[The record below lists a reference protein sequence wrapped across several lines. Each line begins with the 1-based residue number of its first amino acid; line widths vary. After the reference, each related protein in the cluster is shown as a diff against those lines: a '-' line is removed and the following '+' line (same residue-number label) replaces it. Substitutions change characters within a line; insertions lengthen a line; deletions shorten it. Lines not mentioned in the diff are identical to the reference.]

1 MALIVGPPIGLQVE
15 PRFTV
20 LRDIFIHRE
29 KANLTYQWPVF
40 VLSAIIIEI
49 PYAFVTSLVY
59 WLLWYYPVGYFYG
72 SSRAGYSFLMYELF
86 VIFATSLAQLCAA
99 MMPNNSSTFTANGF
113 FFMFCNTF
121 AGTLSPKPVTPK
133 GWSWCYNVSPL
144 FYFGEGIT
152 TNALKNL
159 TITCD
164 KSETS
169 IFEAPSGTTCGDYAQ
184 SFLQTAT
191 GYLVNPAST
200 GSCEYCRYKNGQN
213 YVSSLLPPGKGLN
226 SC

>member
-121 AGTLSPKPVTPK
+121 AGT
-133 GWSWCYNVSPL
+133 NVIDGSNGSVPDMNQFIL
-144 FYFGEGIT
+144 
-152 TNALKNL
+152 N
-159 TITCD
+159 
-164 KSETS
+164 S
-169 IFEAPSGTTCGDYAQ
+169 
-184 SFLQTAT
+184 
-191 GYLVNPAST
+191 LVNEP
-200 GSCEYCRYKNGQN
+200 
-213 YVSSLLPPGKGLN
+213 VSLQVEPVRTDS
-226 SC
+226 